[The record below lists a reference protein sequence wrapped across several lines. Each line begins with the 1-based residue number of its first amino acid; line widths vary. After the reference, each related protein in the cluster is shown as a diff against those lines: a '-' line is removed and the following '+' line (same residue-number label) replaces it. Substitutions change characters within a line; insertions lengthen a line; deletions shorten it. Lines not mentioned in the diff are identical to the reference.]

1 MIPDISNTIKKN
13 TRDRKVKKERT
24 TVLIHF
30 KSEKKERR
38 KKREELTKRETT
50 RQIGDARNE

>member
-30 KSEKKERR
+30 KSEKK
-38 KKREELTKRETT
+38 K
-50 RQIGDARNE
+50 RNEKEERKLRNRGTTKIS